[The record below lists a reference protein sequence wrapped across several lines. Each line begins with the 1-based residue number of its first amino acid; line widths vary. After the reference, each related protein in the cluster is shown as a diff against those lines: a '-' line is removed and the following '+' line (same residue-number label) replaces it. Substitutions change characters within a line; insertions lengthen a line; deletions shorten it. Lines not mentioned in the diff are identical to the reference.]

1 MPALRL
7 NRYVGR
13 EHAERKPRV
22 VYDTAH
28 APAHLRLT
36 RLALGLALLTVA
48 WATALLVA
56 ALGESLK
63 DVFPHQPSLT
73 IRFGLYLLGALGVTW
88 LAVVALA
95 LIIVGALALSL
106 ALTRRG
112 W

>member
-13 EHAERKPRV
+13 ERVERRPTA
-22 VYDTAH
+22 VYDTEH
-28 APAHLRLT
+28 APRHLRLT
-36 RLALGLALLTVA
+36 RLLLGLALLIVA
-48 WATALLVA
+48 WATALLVV

-73 IRFGLYLLGALGVTW
+73 IRFGLYMLGAVGVIW
-88 LAVVALA
+88 LAVVTLA